1 MFVQLS
7 ENKEFLD
14 SLITSGLTESIGVA
28 VVVTDSGGV
37 IRSWNRA
44 AEDLYGWTAL
54 EALDQEIHVLLPSRT
69 HCDGARVT
77 QYTSR
82 DANAHGT
89 YLVEGKFGDGLYV
102 EARTHP
108 VTGESGEVIGTVGVS
123 WDITDRVRATRRLA
137 DSESHYRSNF
147 SASKVPQL
155 SMSIDRRIEAVN
167 PAMCELVGYDERDLL
182 GCSVLCFLHPADMQ
196 SFLVDLD
203 AIWSGSEDL
212 VPNVYRCVHS
222 DGHTIWLQVMPS
234 VVRNADGERHS
245 VSAIV
250 LDVTDQRRAQEHYGV
265 VMDTMAEGLFAVDGE
280 GMITFINRAAA
291 RMLGYREEELRG
303 RDSHQTFHYQH
314 ADGETYP
321 RSDCPLVRV
330 STEHRTA
337 RVTDE
342 VFWRRDG
349 TMLPV
354 AYSAAPIYV
363 DGENQGVVVVFRD
376 RTHEL
381 DEADRAQRAID
392 ELSWVGRIRD
402 ALDGDRLVL
411 YTQRVASCRG
421 GEDSEELLL
430 RMLGPN
436 GETIAPGAFLPVA
449 ESYGLIGEIDRW
461 VLRRACRIVTDGRR
475 VQVNVSAVTVG
486 DPGMVEFI
494 RRELEA
500 SGADPANLV
509 LELTETALMSN
520 EDAGEEFAR
529 SVTALGCGL
538 ALDDF
543 GTGFGS
549 LTYLKRLP
557 LSYLK
562 IDREF
567 VGGLVG
573 NEANQHVVRAVVN
586 LARAFGQETI
596 AEGVENQETLD
607 FLKEVG
613 VDYVQGFHVERPRPF
628 HLGAVVAA

>member
-1 MFVQLS
+1 MD
-7 ENKEFLD
+7 FLD

-28 VVVTDSGGV
+28 VVVTDDGGV
-37 IRSWNRA
+37 IRSWNHA
-44 AEDLYGWTAL
+44 AEELYGWSAL
-54 EALDQEIHVLLPSRT
+54 EALDQEIHVLLPSRSQ
-69 HCDGARVT
+69 CDGVRVT
-77 QYTSR
+77 HYTSR
-82 DANAHGT
+82 GRNAQGT
-89 YLVEGKFGDGLYV
+89 FLVEDKFGNTVYV

-108 VTGESGEVIGTVGVS
+108 VSGESGNVIGTVGVS
-123 WDITDRVRATRRLA
+123 WDITDRVRAIRKLA

-155 SMSIDRRIEAVN
+155 SLSLDRRIEAVN
-167 PAMCELVGYDERDLL
+167 PAMCDLVGYDEDDLL
-182 GCSVLCFLHPADMQ
+182 GCSVLCFVHPADMQ
-196 SFLVDLD
+196 AFLVDLD
-203 AIWSGSEDL
+203 AIWSGLEDL
-212 VPNVYRCVHS
+212 GPTVYRCVHS

-250 LDVTDQRRAQEHYGV
+250 LDVTDQRRAQEHHGV
-265 VMDTMAEGLFAVDGE
+265 VMDTMAEGLFSVDDDGT
-280 GMITFINRAAA
+280 ITFINRAGA
-291 RMLGYREEELRG
+291 RMLGYTEEELRG

-314 ADGETYP
+314 ADGSTYSRP
-321 RSDCPLVRV
+321 DCPLVRV
-330 STEHRTA
+330 TSEHRTV

-349 TMLPV
+349 SMLPV
-354 AYSAAPIYV
+354 AYSAAPITV

-381 DEADRAQRAID
+381 DEAHRAQRAID

-411 YTQRVASCRG
+411 YTQRVASCQ
-421 GEDSEELLL
+421 GEKDTEELLL
-430 RMLGPN
+430 RMLGPK
-436 GETIAPGAFLPVA
+436 GEIIAPGAFLPVA

-461 VLRRACRIVTDGRR
+461 VIRRACQIVADGRR
-475 VQVNVSAVTVG
+475 VEVNVSAVTVG

-500 SGADPANLV
+500 AGSDPANLV

-520 EDAGEEFAR
+520 QDAGEEFAR

-586 LARAFGQETI
+586 LARAFGQKTI
-596 AEGVENQETLD
+596 AEGVENEETLE

-613 VDYVQGFHVERPRPF
+613 VDFVQGFYVERPRPF
-628 HLGAVVAA
+628 LTSAVVAA

>member
-1 MFVQLS
+1 VLLRSS
-7 ENKEFLD
+7 ENKDFLD
-14 SLITSGLTESIGVA
+14 SLITSGITESIGVA
-28 VVVTDSGGV
+28 VVVTDENGV
-37 IRSWNRA
+37 IRSWNGA
-44 AEDLYGWTAL
+44 AEELYGWTAL
-54 EALDQEIHVLLPSRT
+54 EALDQEIHVLLPSRS
-69 HCDGARVT
+69 HVDGVRVT
-77 QYTSR
+77 HYTSR
-82 DANAHGT
+82 QSNAHGT
-89 YLVEGKFGDGLYV
+89 FVVEDKFGALRYV
-102 EARTHP
+102 ESRTHP
-108 VTGESGEVIGTVGVS
+108 VREDSGRVIGTVGVS
-123 WDITDRVRATRRLA
+123 WDITDRVRATQRLA

-147 SASKVPQL
+147 SASKVPQMSL
-155 SMSIDRRIEAVN
+155 SIDRRIESVN
-167 PAMCELVGYDERDLL
+167 PAMCELVGYSEADLV

-196 SFLVDLD
+196 AFLVDLD
-203 AIWSGSEDL
+203 AIWSGLEDL
-212 VPNVYRCVHS
+212 GSTVYRCLHN
-222 DGHTIWLQVMPS
+222 DGHTLWLQVMPS

-250 LDVTDQRRAQEHYGV
+250 LDVTEQRRAQEHYGV
-265 VMDTMAEGLFAVDGE
+265 VMGTMSDGLFSVDDHGL
-280 GMITFINRAAA
+280 ITFINRAGA
-291 RMLGYREEELRG
+291 RMLGWSEEELRG
-303 RDSHQTFHYQH
+303 RDSHQTFHYQRR
-314 ADGETYP
+314 DGSTYP
-321 RSDCPLVRV
+321 STECPLVRV
-330 STEHRTA
+330 TSEHRTA

-349 TMLPV
+349 SMLPV
-354 AYSAAPIYV
+354 AYSAAPINV

-402 ALDGDRLVL
+402 ALDDDRLVL
-411 YTQRVASCRG
+411 YTQRVASCHG
-421 GEDSEELLL
+421 DDDTEELLL

-461 VLRRACRIVTDGRR
+461 VLRRACSIVADGRR
-475 VQVNVSAVTVG
+475 VEVNVSAVTVG

-494 RRELEA
+494 RRELEVA
-500 SGADPANLV
+500 GSDPANLV

-529 SVTALGCGL
+529 AVTDLGCGL

-586 LARAFGQETI
+586 LARAFGQKTI
-596 AEGVENQETLD
+596 AEGVETEETLE

-613 VDYVQGFHVERPRPF
+613 VDYVQGFYIERPRPF
-628 HLGAVVAA
+628 LPDTVAAA

>member
-1 MFVQLS
+1 
-7 ENKEFLD
+7 
-14 SLITSGLTESIGVA
+14 
-28 VVVTDSGGV
+28 VT
-37 IRSWNRA
+37 
-44 AEDLYGWTAL
+44 
-54 EALDQEIHVLLPSRT
+54 H
-69 HCDGARVT
+69 
-77 QYTSR
+77 YTSR
-82 DANAHGT
+82 QRNAQGT
-89 YLVEGKFGDGLYV
+89 FLVEDKFGNAVYV

-108 VTGESGEVIGTVGVS
+108 VTGDSGNVIGTVAVS
-123 WDITDRVRATRRLA
+123 WDITERVRAIRKLA

-147 SASKVPQL
+147 SASKVPQISL
-155 SMSIDRRIEAVN
+155 SLDRRIEAVN
-167 PAMCELVGYDERDLL
+167 PAMCELVGYDEDDLL
-182 GCSVLCFLHPADMQ
+182 GCSILCFVHPADMQ
-196 SFLVDLD
+196 AFLVDVD
-203 AIWSGSEDL
+203 AIWSGLEDL
-212 VPNVYRCVHS
+212 GPTVYRCVHS

-250 LDVTDQRRAQEHYGV
+250 LDVTEQRRAQEHHGV
-265 VMDTMAEGLFAVDGE
+265 VMDTMAEGLYSVDE
-280 GMITFINRAAA
+280 DGMITFINRAAA
-291 RMLGYREEELRG
+291 RMLGWTEEELRG

-314 ADGETYP
+314 ADGAAYP
-321 RSDCPLVRV
+321 RTDCPLVRV
-330 STEHRTA
+330 ATEHRTA

-354 AYSAAPIYV
+354 AYSAAPINV

-411 YTQRVASCRG
+411 YTQRVASCQG
-421 GEDSEELLL
+421 DEDSEELLL

-461 VLRRACRIVTDGRR
+461 VIRRACQIVADGRR
-475 VQVNVSAVTVG
+475 VEVNVSAVTVG

-500 SGADPANLV
+500 AGSDPANLV

-520 EDAGEEFAR
+520 QDAGEEFAR

-573 NEANQHVVRAVVN
+573 NVANQHVVRAVVN
-586 LARAFGQETI
+586 LARAFGQKTI
-596 AEGVENQETLD
+596 AEGVENEETLE

-613 VDYVQGFHVERPRPF
+613 VDYVQGFYVERPRPF
-628 HLGAVVAA
+628 TLSAVEAA